1 MTLTEQ
7 FDSLPEPM
15 QEQLIRLARL
25 ATGMSADEKGAAR
38 VLLGAAALQIV
49 VDSPDENDN
58 RLAVAELMGACGR
71 VVQYADEQAGARAS
85 WLVV

>member
-25 ATGMSADEKGAAR
+25 VTGMSAGEKGAAR
-38 VLLGAAALQIV
+38 LFLGTGALQIAMGST
-49 VDSPDENDN
+49 DDDDK
-58 RLAVAELMGACGR
+58 LALAELLGVCGR
-71 VVQYADEQAGARAS
+71 VVQYADEQAGDRAS